1 MHNGAV
7 GLAHP
12 VDGIVIDG
20 NLEDWPSAIP
30 SYPVLNAE
38 YGAAPLDAT
47 DLDASVR
54 FAYDPDESALL
65 IAFEVED
72 DDVQIS
78 TRPDRSWDT
87 EDGVEVYLDLAHN
100 GETIR
105 QFALRGDGTKRP
117 ASG

>member
-1 MHNGAV
+1 MPNTGQ
-7 GLAHP
+7 
-12 VDGIVIDG
+12 
-20 NLEDWPSAIP
+20 
-30 SYPVLNAE
+30 
-38 YGAAPLDAT
+38 PLSLPPIWT
-47 DLDASVR
+47 HRCVS
-54 FAYDPDESALL
+54 AYDPDESALL

-87 EDGVEVYLDLAHN
+87 EDGVEVHLDLAHN